1 MAAAAGEQTHNADAA
16 EWAQEEHIDAAA
28 AATAADAATAQ
39 RKEKAKKWTCAECGK
54 AHKERSAVLEK
65 GKYGYVCLEVLWAD
79 GWREDASAR
88 RSARGRPARERPLRQ
103 LRVCAGGGVSK

>member
-54 AHKERSAVLEK
+54 HGGKAHKERSAVTEK
-65 GKYGYVCLEVLWAD
+65 GKYGYVCLEDCGLM
-79 GWREDASAR
+79 E
-88 RSARGRPARERPLRQ
+88 GRRERKEKRPRE
-103 LRVCAGGGVSK
+103 AGS